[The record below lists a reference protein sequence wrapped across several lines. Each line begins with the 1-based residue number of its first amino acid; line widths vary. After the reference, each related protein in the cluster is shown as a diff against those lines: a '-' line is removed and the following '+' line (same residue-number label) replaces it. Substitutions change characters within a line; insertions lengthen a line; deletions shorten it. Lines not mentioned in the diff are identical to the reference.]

1 MFCRGSY
8 DLHFHH
14 HNLFNT
20 DEVKCKRVPW
30 VPIDP
35 TVLLPYHHKHGRI
48 PATFEP
54 EGKYKRVPCFKQYLF
69 GNCNQVKL

>member
-1 MFCRGSY
+1 MFEPEGKY
-8 DLHFHH
+8 MY
-14 HNLFNT
+14 N
-20 DEVKCKRVPW
+20 CKRVPW

-69 GNCNQVKL
+69 GNCNQVQLQQDV